1 MDRQLTI
8 GMALECV
15 DDMKGQL
22 FPVEMLQNARQE
34 VSRAALK
41 GADLRARKREASR
54 IAGRLV
60 KDPQTLLAQQGSAG
74 ALDGLREASELTVA
88 ELGPSIDRRR
98 FRHRME

>member
-1 MDRQLTI
+1 VKHGLVAGLAEKPRNVTLVVMDRQLTI

-60 KDPQTLLAQQGSAG
+60 KDPQTLLAQ
-74 ALDGLREASELTVA
+74 
-88 ELGPSIDRRR
+88 
-98 FRHRME
+98 